1 MRVDTCRVGSSGK
14 KEGRRVPERGG
25 QRQIGHGG
33 RDRETRGGR
42 ERREAA
48 GEDSQP
54 ARDPSREEQSQR
66 RGEKGG

>member
-1 MRVDTCRVGSSGK
+1 MDTCRVGSSGK

-42 ERREAA
+42 ERREKLQEVART
-48 GEDSQP
+48 EELR
-54 ARDPSREEQSQR
+54 ARDNRERISAL
-66 RGEKGG
+66 